1 MTTLQIKKKVH
12 DLVENADE
20 RLLKM
25 VYALMKEYESSEYEF
40 SVEEKKIIYRRTKE
54 LKSGKDKGISLAEA
68 VKHAKSALKK

>member
-25 VYALMKEYESSEYEF
+25 VYALMKEYKVTGYEF
-40 SVEEKKIIYRRTKE
+40 TAEEIRETYRHSEE
-54 LKSGKDKGISLAEA
+54 LKSGKVKGVTLED
-68 VKHAKSALKK
+68 ALKRVRKSSKK